1 MIPVFLEAEGIGALG
16 INLPGLVAQLINF
29 GILLILF
36 TWLSRR
42 FLFPMLDER
51 KKRIEEGLKASEEAK
66 SRLTETETEV
76 AAEMSRARQEAQ
88 GIITQAQQASS
99 RIQEEA
105 REASH
110 ADSDQMIERARQEIQ
125 LERDAAISDLRK
137 EFADLTITAAERVI
151 RRSLDRKAHG
161 EIIEEV
167 LADAPTGGSGQPG
180 AGGSSQN

>member
-66 SRLTETETEV
+66 CRLTETETEV
-76 AAEMSRARQEAQ
+76 AAEMSRARQGAQ
-88 GIITQAQQASS
+88 GLITQ
-99 RIQEEA
+99 
-105 REASH
+105 
-110 ADSDQMIERARQEIQ
+110 
-125 LERDAAISDLRK
+125 
-137 EFADLTITAAERVI
+137 
-151 RRSLDRKAHG
+151 
-161 EIIEEV
+161 
-167 LADAPTGGSGQPG
+167 
-180 AGGSSQN
+180 